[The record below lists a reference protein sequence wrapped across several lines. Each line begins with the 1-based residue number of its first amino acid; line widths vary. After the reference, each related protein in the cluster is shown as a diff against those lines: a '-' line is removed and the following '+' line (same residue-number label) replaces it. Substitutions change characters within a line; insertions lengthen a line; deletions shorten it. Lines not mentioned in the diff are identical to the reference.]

1 MNICRTLDIIIDA
14 LHHFLQ
20 QHNYIHHLSNP
31 DYVLD
36 ILQSLLLGLFYLIL
50 PVSLRKVVILFP
62 FTDEG
67 SGFQRGGSHLPGITQ
82 LLSDRFW
89 LSMKNSLTIKTVSKW
104 GGFLLEE
111 MRSLHSE
118 LIKLETPSIDLGYF
132 SGSRSSDIQR

>member
-1 MNICRTLDIIIDA
+1 MREVG
-14 LHHFLQ
+14 F
-20 QHNYIHHLSNP
+20 
-31 DYVLD
+31 
-36 ILQSLLLGLFYLIL
+36 
-50 PVSLRKVVILFP
+50 REEVVTCLV
-62 FTDEG
+62 
-67 SGFQRGGSHLPGITQ
+67 
-82 LLSDRFW
+82 LSDRFW